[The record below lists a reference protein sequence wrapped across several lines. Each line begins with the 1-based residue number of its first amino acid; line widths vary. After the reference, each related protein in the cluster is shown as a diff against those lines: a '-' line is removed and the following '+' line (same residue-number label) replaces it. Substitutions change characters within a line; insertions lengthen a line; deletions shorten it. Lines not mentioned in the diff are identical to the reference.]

1 MEALIS
7 LWIKQI
13 GMVEVKQKDFI
24 NMVPIMPC
32 QGSSWIM
39 GSRIY
44 GEGRT
49 QTSLNSPNEIDSLAE
64 DPG

>member
-1 MEALIS
+1 
-7 LWIKQI
+7 
-13 GMVEVKQKDFI
+13 MVEVKQKDFI